1 MIVARLTS
9 PPALAAVVLA
19 ALLVSVMDDW
29 AAGDGLWIVLQLAAV
44 LIAATYLLA
53 RLLGG
58 LGLLEREA
66 DADLLERT
74 CNLLRLPA
82 TASALLFL
90 AITLDPHISSIASKP
105 RQISYPVMRI
115 PCVASGLR
123 PTVAVQDGQICLRRD
138 DNRFSGLAHPSSVE
152 RVDLA
157 LVPAGMALGAKG
169 RLFAEEVQRGL
180 LTKAR
185 FARPVALKRA

>member
-29 AAGDGLWIVLQLAAV
+29 AAGDGLWIVLQLAAA

-74 CNLLRLPA
+74 CNLLRLPGI
-82 TASALLFL
+82 ASALLLL

-115 PCVASGLR
+115 PCAGSGLR

-185 FARPVALKRA
+185 FVRPVELKRA